1 MHCHIYNIFVKK
13 KIYKRFPPRSAAL
26 EIQMARTSLQLLSAE
41 NVKED
46 HGRILGILASSRR
59 SDEKK
64 EVTKRVCVTSSR
76 KLYWRHCIAYYEQQT
91 AQKLQHDSV
100 VHFGVERQW
109 CMRTTIKTTVRVK
122 RGKKKKKKQREGA
135 GSKKKK
141 ERKTCYMARDH

>member
-1 MHCHIYNIFVKK
+1 
-13 KIYKRFPPRSAAL
+13 
-26 EIQMARTSLQLLSAE
+26 MARTSLQLLSAE

-122 RGKKKKKKQREGA
+122 RGREKKKAEGGSRQKKKG
-135 GSKKKK
+135 KKNLLHG
-141 ERKTCYMARDH
+141 T

>member
-1 MHCHIYNIFVKK
+1 
-13 KIYKRFPPRSAAL
+13 
-26 EIQMARTSLQLLSAE
+26 MARTSLQLLSAE

-122 RGKKKKKKQREGA
+122 GGKKKKKQREGA
-135 GSKKKK
+135 GKKKRK
-141 ERKTCYMARDH
+141 ERKTCYTARDH